1 MYKITDFH
9 ADAIVNISLLCM
21 DKSKEMYT
29 RWELCSTEIDLGE
42 VDFEFK
48 NKPNEEEV
56 NQHIAQLF
64 KKYVEDLMS
73 SYTVRQMSMSVY
85 DENHSETND
94 EGVNWEDV
102 LELGWGEIVELCA
115 YASEY
120 RIEDLDFK

>member
-9 ADAIVNISLLCM
+9 ADAIVTISLLCK

-48 NKPNEEEV
+48 NKPYKEEIEKHV
-56 NQHIAQLF
+56 TELF
-64 KKYVEDLMS
+64 KRYIEDIMS

-85 DENHSETND
+85 DENHSEMND

-102 LELGWGEIVELCA
+102 LELGWGEVIYLCS
-115 YASEY
+115 YISEY
-120 RIEDLDFK
+120 KIEVRE

>member
-9 ADAIVNISLLCM
+9 ADAIVTISLLCK

-48 NKPNEEEV
+48 NKPYKEEIEKHV
-56 NQHIAQLF
+56 TELF
-64 KKYVEDLMS
+64 KRYIEDIMS

-85 DENHSETND
+85 DENHSEMND

-102 LELGWGEIVELCA
+102 LELGWGEVIDLCS
-115 YASEY
+115 YISEY
-120 RIEDLDFK
+120 KIEVRE

>member
-9 ADAIVNISLLCM
+9 ADAIVTISLLCK

-48 NKPNEEEV
+48 NKPYKEEIEKHV
-56 NQHIAQLF
+56 TELF
-64 KKYVEDLMS
+64 KRYIEDIMS

-85 DENHSETND
+85 DENHSEMND

-102 LELGWGEIVELCA
+102 LELGWVEVIDLCS
-115 YASEY
+115 YISEY
-120 RIEDLDFK
+120 KIEVRE